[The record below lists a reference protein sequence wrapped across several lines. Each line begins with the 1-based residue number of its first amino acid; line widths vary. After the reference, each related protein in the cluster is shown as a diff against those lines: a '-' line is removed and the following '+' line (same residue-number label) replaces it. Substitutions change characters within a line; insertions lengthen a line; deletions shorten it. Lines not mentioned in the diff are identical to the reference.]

1 VFLRFIFIVVVF
13 GATLSFSW
21 LLLVCIF
28 TNKRFSIFY
37 STLKHLFI
45 NEGSKNYQ
53 RALKNLQT
61 GAQKFT
67 NERSL
72 VYLLLFLTRKKQ
84 QGASPYCFVLDVNFF
99 QQGLIFQDCV
109 GKRLKGW

>member
-1 VFLRFIFIVVVF
+1 MQTKQRKRTFYTVR
-13 GATLSFSW
+13 T
-21 LLLVCIF
+21 CIF
-28 TNKRFSIFY
+28 TNKRFSIFS

-61 GAQKFT
+61 SAQKIT

-72 VYLLLFLTRKKQ
+72 IYLSLFLIRKKQ
-84 QGASPYCFVLDVNFF
+84 QGASPYCFILDVNFF

-109 GKRLKGW
+109 SKRLKGWKVSLLHA